1 MTTVAYQGEPGA
13 FGEEAI
19 IGYFGADTVEPIPM
33 ATFSA
38 VCDAVEFGSA
48 DAGVLPLENSLAGT
62 VGDALDALAT
72 GSLTVVGELLLPVR
86 HQLLVLPGV
95 ALEDVEWVASHW
107 QALSQCERF
116 LAGRGWEVVPAADTA
131 GAARELASRADR
143 HAAAVA
149 SERAAERYGLE
160 IVARDIQDS
169 DHNVTRFAVL
179 ARSESHDLPPAAG
192 PLAPRAGV
200 GRETLITFETGHQPG
215 DLYRALGALADAG
228 INLSRIESR
237 PSGSGPWRYRFL
249 VQVAGDAVVDPLAGA
264 LVALLE
270 HTSSMRVLG
279 SFDVA
284 SAQDAP
290 GTQDAPGAQD

>member
-19 IGYFGADTVEPIPM
+19 IGYFGADAVEPIGM
-33 ATFSA
+33 STFSA

-62 VGDALDALAT
+62 VGDALDALAE
-72 GSLTVVGELLLPVR
+72 GSLSVVGELLLPVR
-86 HQLLVLPGV
+86 HHLLVLPGV
-95 ALEDVEWVASHW
+95 SLDDVEWVASHW

-116 LAGRGWEVVPAADTA
+116 LAGRRWEIVPAADTA
-131 GAARELASRADR
+131 GAARELASRGDR

-160 IVARDIQDS
+160 VAARDIQDS
-169 DHNVTRFAVL
+169 PHNVTRFAVL
-179 ARSESHDLPPAAG
+179 AQSAGHSLPEAAG
-192 PLAPRAGV
+192 ALAPGP
-200 GRETLITFETGHQPG
+200 GERETLVTFETGHRPG
-215 DLYRALGALADAG
+215 DLYRALGSLADAG

-249 VQVAGDAVVDPLAGA
+249 IQVSGDAAQDPLAGA
-264 LVALLE
+264 LVALGE

-279 SFDVA
+279 SFDV
-284 SAQDAP
+284 
-290 GTQDAPGAQD
+290 GA

>member
-19 IGYFGADTVEPIPM
+19 IGYFGADAVEPVPM
-33 ATFSA
+33 STFSA

-62 VGDALDALAT
+62 VGDALDALAE
-72 GSLTVVGELLLPVR
+72 GSITVVGELLLPVR
-86 HQLLVLPGV
+86 HHLLVVPGSTIG
-95 ALEDVEWVASHW
+95 DVEWVASHW

-116 LAGRGWEVVPAADTA
+116 LAGRGWEIVPAADTA
-131 GAARELASRADR
+131 GAARELAARADR

-149 SERAAERYGLE
+149 SHRAAERYGLE
-160 IVARDIQDS
+160 IAARDIQDS
-169 DHNVTRFAVL
+169 SDNVTRFAVL
-179 ARSESHDLPPAAG
+179 ARSESHDLPSPMG
-192 PLAPRAGV
+192 PLAPPAG
-200 GRETLITFETGHQPG
+200 GERETLITFETGHRPG
-215 DLYRALGALADAG
+215 DLYRALGSLADAG

-249 VQVAGDAVVDPLAGA
+249 VQVSGDAAVPPLAGA
-264 LVALLE
+264 LEGLRK

-279 SFDVA
+279 SFDA
-284 SAQDAP
+284 ANEQA
-290 GTQDAPGAQD
+290 